1 METRAAHKEKEAQ
14 IHEVEE
20 QMIEIKKFVE

>member
-14 IHEVEE
+14 INEVED
-20 QMIEIKKFVE
+20 QMVEIKKFVE